1 MRSRLSS
8 IRLQETPDPAIYRD
22 FRAWL
27 EANVVDL
34 SGGAAEAETAGEATE
49 EPDADAAEEA
59 PAEAAPATIT
69 PTEEAA
75 AGAPPAGEETAEV
88 AGAADQGPWTEVAE
102 GVLMYA
108 ADPTLFAQIAYRS
121 MPVSEFVTGSGLDAP
136 AEDAGTPM
144 LDLLMQLRET
154 FAGQLAA
161 QGLTPPEDAFAGPE
175 ATQIAGKP
183 AARLRFTAP
192 PQTPENGQ
200 PFPGLDMEVI
210 LVDVATG
217 NWRQSSTPIRARRR
231 TASMTLRD
239 VAGGERRARDRPR
252 ARAGDRRRDATQDPA
267 GEAGGD

>member
-1 MRSRLSS
+1 MRSRLSIS
-8 IRLQETPDPAIYRD
+8 RCKRRPDPAIYRD

-34 SGGAAEAETAGEATE
+34 SGGAAEARPLARRTRSRTQ
-49 EPDADAAEEA
+49 DAAVESA
-59 PAEAAPATIT
+59 RRSSARHDNADR
-69 PTEEAA
+69 EAA

-88 AGAADQGPWTEVAE
+88 AGQPIKARTEVAE
-102 GVLMYA
+102 GVLMYPLT
-108 ADPTLFAQIAYRS
+108 PTLFAQIAYRS

-217 NWRQSSTPIRARRR
+217 NWRQSSTPIRARREHR
-231 TASMTLRD
+231 L
-239 VAGGERRARDRPR
+239 
-252 ARAGDRRRDATQDPA
+252 
-267 GEAGGD
+267 

>member
-1 MRSRLSS
+1 
-8 IRLQETPDPAIYRD
+8 
-22 FRAWL
+22 
-27 EANVVDL
+27 
-34 SGGAAEAETAGEATE
+34 
-49 EPDADAAEEA
+49 
-59 PAEAAPATIT
+59 
-69 PTEEAA
+69 
-75 AGAPPAGEETAEV
+75 
-88 AGAADQGPWTEVAE
+88 
-102 GVLMYA
+102 MYA

-183 AARLRFTAP
+183 AARLRFTAL

-210 LVDVATG
+210 LVDVGDGQLAAIQYTYQGAPENSVYDAYATWLEE
-217 NWRQSSTPIRARRR
+217 NAARV
-231 TASMTLRD
+231 TVPAPAQET
-239 VAGGERRARDRPR
+239 GG
-252 ARAGDRRRDATQDPA
+252 DATQDPA